1 MDIKSAIT
9 GLIAKKD
16 LSEAD
21 MVAVMGQIMSG
32 GASEAQIGSFLTALR
47 MKGETVDEITGAAR
61 VMREKALKVD
71 AGPGTVVDTCGTG
84 GDGASTFNI
93 STTAAFVA
101 AGAGLTVAKHGNR
114 AISSRS
120 GSADVLKALGVNVE
134 AEVSRVEECL
144 AKAGIGFLFA
154 PAMHSAMK
162 HVAGARRDIGVR
174 TVFNVLGPL
183 TNPAGAK
190 RQVVGVYSRS
200 LIEPIARTL
209 KNLGAQKVFVV
220 HGHDGLDEITVTA
233 PTDVAFLDDGKIKT
247 FTITPEQFGMPI
259 HSPASIKGG
268 DAEQNAKITMNVLN
282 GQKGAHRDITLL
294 NASAVICAGG
304 LAKFIDDGLI
314 LAEKSLDSGDAAE
327 KLNMLKK
334 ICGA

>member
-1 MDIKSAIT
+1 MDIKTAIA
-9 GLIAKKD
+9 GLIGKKD

-21 MVAVMGQIMSG
+21 MVAVMGQIMTG

-47 MKGETVDEITGAAR
+47 IKGETVDEITGAAR
-61 VMREKALKVD
+61 VMREKAIKVD
-71 AGPGTVVDTCGTG
+71 AGQGTVVDTCGTG

-174 TVFNVLGPL
+174 TIFNVLGPL
-183 TNPAGAK
+183 TNPAGAR

-209 KNLGAQKVFVV
+209 KNLGAEKVFVV
-220 HGHDGLDEITVTA
+220 HGHDGLDEITVTG

-259 HSPASIKGG
+259 HSHESIKGG
-268 DAEQNAKITMNVLN
+268 DAGQNAKITLDVLN

-327 KLNMLKK
+327 KLNMLKS

>member
-1 MDIKSAIT
+1 MDIKTAIA
-9 GLIAKKD
+9 GLIEKKD
-16 LSEAD
+16 LAETD
-21 MVAVMGQIMSG
+21 MVAVMEQIMTG

-61 VMREKALKVD
+61 VMREKALKID
-71 AGPGTVVDTCGTG
+71 AGQGTVVDTCGTG

-134 AEVSRVEECL
+134 TEVSRVEECL

-174 TVFNVLGPL
+174 TIFNVLGPL
-183 TNPAGAK
+183 TNPAGSK

-209 KNLGAQKVFVV
+209 KNLGAEKVFVV
-220 HGHDGLDEITVTA
+220 HGHDGLDEITVTG
-233 PTDVAFLDDGKIKT
+233 PTDVAFLDGGKIKT

-259 HSPASIKGG
+259 HSPESIKGG
-268 DAEQNAKITMNVLN
+268 DAEQNAKITMDVLN

-304 LAKFIDDGLI
+304 LSEFIGDGLI
-314 LAEKSLDSGDAAE
+314 LAEKSLDSGNAAE
-327 KLNMLKK
+327 KLNMLKS